1 GAIVKE
7 FWPDAAAQ
15 FDGYEIE
22 KPGPRVCVKS
32 LLGRICSRETFEIV
46 SGVPAPLPPG
56 FAPDATVCFKLAGT
70 APLWMFSCAQRP
82 DFAPSAI
89 SCWVYDRVLAACF
102 CAVWKD

>member
-1 GAIVKE
+1 MAFCPTPAFGAMVKE

-15 FDGYEIE
+15 FEGYEIE

-32 LLGRICSRETFEIV
+32 VLGRTCSRETFEIV
-46 SGVPAPLPPG
+46 SGAPPPLAPG

-70 APLWMFSCAQRP
+70 APLCMFSRAQRP

-89 SCWVYDRVLAACF
+89 SCCV
-102 CAVWKD
+102 